1 MQHPITFT
9 VSVTP
14 GLSSMSAEVH
24 YKTCKYKP
32 PYVKLQLYDNCTIR
46 IMYTHTFRHI
56 LQ

>member
-56 LQ
+56 